1 MCVGR
6 VNRRD
11 LFPFQLCNCFLRSP
25 VLVACALPKSI
36 LEKRYL
42 PNGVSNVFKK
52 LVLTSMTCQNYL
64 QLPLLRKYQPW
75 FTWQSIL
82 CCWIRLTKFSEVLQS
97 VVYVQNKVL
106 LLQMR
111 FLQQP
116 WMMSKSVG
124 VVTGMFLQIFSGR
137 NLRWLH
143 SNVNLRNIFSP
154 SELSNNVGYCCFDS
168 SLVRG
173 SVMPLYSSAICETK
187 FCSFAGISLF
197 ARFVDTPRYWFCT
210 CICNCSV
217 DYEESPMQMLCFT
230 TLMF

>member
-1 MCVGR
+1 M
-6 VNRRD
+6 
-11 LFPFQLCNCFLRSP
+11 
-25 VLVACALPKSI
+25 
-36 LEKRYL
+36 
-42 PNGVSNVFKK
+42 
-52 LVLTSMTCQNYL
+52 
-64 QLPLLRKYQPW
+64 
-75 FTWQSIL
+75 
-82 CCWIRLTKFSEVLQS
+82 LQS

-106 LLQMR
+106 LLHADE
-111 FLQQP
+111 FLATTMDDVQVCWCCYWDVDP
-116 WMMSKSVG
+116 DVSEAYLMEL
-124 VVTGMFLQIFSGR
+124 FLQIFSGR

-143 SNVNLRNIFSP
+143 SSVNLRNIYSP

>member
-1 MCVGR
+1 M
-6 VNRRD
+6 
-11 LFPFQLCNCFLRSP
+11 
-25 VLVACALPKSI
+25 
-36 LEKRYL
+36 
-42 PNGVSNVFKK
+42 
-52 LVLTSMTCQNYL
+52 
-64 QLPLLRKYQPW
+64 
-75 FTWQSIL
+75 
-82 CCWIRLTKFSEVLQS
+82 LQS

-106 LLQMR
+106 LLQMS

-124 VVTGMFLQIFSGR
+124 VVTGMLPWRFEAYLMELFLQIFSGR

-143 SNVNLRNIFSP
+143 SSVNLRNIFSP
-154 SELSNNVGYCCFDS
+154 SKLSNNVGYCCFDS

-173 SVMPLYSSAICETK
+173 SVMPLYSSAICERK

-230 TLMF
+230 TLMFW